1 MTSTLDEIRK
11 TIEALDDKIH
21 DLLMERANLV
31 VSVSEEKKKK
41 KLPAVLPSIEA
52 KKIRRLLARH
62 NGPLPEEA
70 IVKIWRE
77 LLGAAAQLQTDIKIS
92 VFSPDGASTWDLA
105 REYFGTVLKMVR
117 VSAPLGCISS
127 VRDDESL
134 FAVLPW
140 PQDGEST
147 PWWQTLVQQ
156 DRERISIVAA
166 VPYGFLNDSV
176 PDPNNRALVVG
187 KTPFLSSGTDRSF
200 IAVSVARD
208 VSRTRLID
216 AFKGLELKVL
226 GISTRGNG
234 DPNESLHLVEV
245 DNYVAS
251 DDERLKSFTAKLENM
266 NARTVVVGG
275 YPAPPVYKHVSKKT
289 EPVSSS
295 KTGT

>member
-1 MTSTLDEIRK
+1 MTTALDTIRQKIETLDD
-11 TIEALDDKIH
+11 AIH

-41 KLPAVLPSIEA
+41 KLPPVLPALEA

-77 LLGAAAQLQTDIKIS
+77 LLGVAAQLQTDIKIS
-92 VFSPDGASTWDLA
+92 VFSPEGAATWDLA

-140 PQDGEST
+140 PQDGET
-147 PWWQTLVQQ
+147 VPWWQALVHQ
-156 DRERISIVAA
+156 DRELISIVAA
-166 VPYGFLNDSV
+166 VPYGFLNDSL
-176 PDPNNRALVVG
+176 PDPNNRAVVIG
-187 KTPFLSSGTDRSF
+187 KAPFAPSGTDRSF
-200 IAVSVARD
+200 IAVTVARD
-208 VSRTRLID
+208 VSRARIID
-216 AFKGLELKVL
+216 AFKSLDLKVL

-234 DPNESLHLVEV
+234 YPNESLHLVEV
-245 DNYVAS
+245 DDYVAS

-289 EPVSSS
+289 EPVLSS